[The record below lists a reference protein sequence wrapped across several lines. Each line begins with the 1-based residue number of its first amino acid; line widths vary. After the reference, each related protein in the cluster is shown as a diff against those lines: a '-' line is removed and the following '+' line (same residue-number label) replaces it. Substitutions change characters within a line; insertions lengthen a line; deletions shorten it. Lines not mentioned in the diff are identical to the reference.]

1 MRKTAK
7 RLLQEH
13 DSYIDALKAAID
25 RWERADIEA
34 EKVDY
39 MLAIGEIGREIHR
52 MNNRLDIAHM
62 DTSWD
67 TAQGGGAPAC

>member
-7 RLLQEH
+7 RLIQEH

-25 RWERADIEA
+25 LWEHASNEA

-39 MLAIGEIGREIHR
+39 MLSIGEIGREIHR
-52 MNNRLDIAHM
+52 INNSLDIAHL
-62 DTSWD
+62 DTSWE

>member
-13 DSYIDALKAAID
+13 DSYIDAMKAAIGL
-25 RWERADIEA
+25 WERAGNEA

-39 MLAIGEIGREIHR
+39 MIAIGEIGREIHR
-52 MNNRLDIAHM
+52 MNARLNIAHM
-62 DTSWD
+62 DTSQE
-67 TAQGGGAPAC
+67 TAQGGGAPA